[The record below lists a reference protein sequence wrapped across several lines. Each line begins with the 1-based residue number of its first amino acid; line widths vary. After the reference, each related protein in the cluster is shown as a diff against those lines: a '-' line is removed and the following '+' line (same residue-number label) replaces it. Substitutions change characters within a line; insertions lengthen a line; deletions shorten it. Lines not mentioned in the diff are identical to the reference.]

1 MWSSITTFFN
11 NLSVNAKVPQETEQ
25 LMERF
30 RDFIRVPYDPTNPEH
45 EDTLRYYWRVV
56 RPHEELENRKG
67 LHWKKLGFQGQDP
80 ASDFRGSGI
89 FGLRCLIYFALRY
102 PSTFQSM
109 YSHPISEE
117 KQRYPFSIAGLNIL
131 MIFFEFLGWGFKQTP
146 AQPLA
151 VHHLIHILFES
162 NMPDTL
168 YLELQTCDLLSE
180 SNPDYEI
187 QRSLFQFDPD
197 TPEGQTERK
206 FCELFC
212 WGFYRLHQQWFS
224 RDMVSY
230 MDFPVVLD
238 VSAQEIQT
246 HLAQHLTTAE
256 QILTLNIRTNEE
268 ETRRDLLEWS

>member
-11 NLSVNAKVPQETEQ
+11 TLSTNAKIPEETEA
-25 LMERF
+25 LMSRF
-30 RDFIRVPYDPTNPEH
+30 REYIRVPYDPTCPEH
-45 EDTLRYYWRVV
+45 EATLRYYWQVV
-56 RPHEELENRKG
+56 RPHESLDERKG

-109 YSHPISEE
+109 YSHPITEE

-131 MIFFEFLGWGFKQTP
+131 MILYEFLGWGFKQTP

-162 NMPDTL
+162 DLPDTL
-168 YLELQTCDLLSE
+168 YLELSTSDLLSE
-180 SNPDYEI
+180 PNPSEFDV
-187 QRSLFQFDPD
+187 RSIFQFDPQ
-197 TPEGQTERK
+197 TPEGRTERK
-206 FCELFC
+206 FCEMFC

-224 RDMVSY
+224 RPVVSY
-230 MDFPVVLD
+230 MDFPTVLEN
-238 VSAQEIQT
+238 STQEIQT

-256 QILTLNIRTNEE
+256 QILTLNIKTNEQ
-268 ETRRDLLEWS
+268 ETRRELIEWN